1 MNPQRDYEDGD
12 TVTTRAFIHLFRK
25 LDDVFQ
31 FAIDSQVADDE
42 EVRAHLTIQNFEFDG
57 RTTIGVTAI
66 NEKERFETVRS
77 KMEEMGLEILEE
89 EEVENEHES
98 IGSYTAYVLTAA
110 ADEAASAEWNVPHLL
125 VYGSLSPEIEE
136 SCYAAFGHQ
145 YEYENI
151 RNHYVVVGEGL
162 TEQSKIKLATAIQ
175 ESNDFFDDYQRDAV
189 SSVNTAMFV

>member
-1 MNPQRDYEDGD
+1 MNPQRDYGEGE
-12 TVTTRAFIHLFRK
+12 TVTTRAFIHLFRE

-42 EVRAHLTIQNFEFDG
+42 EVRAHLTMQNFDFDG

-89 EEVENEHES
+89 EVVENEHKS
-98 IGSYTAYVLTAA
+98 IGSYTAYVLTAS
-110 ADEAASAEWNVPHLL
+110 ADESVSAEWNVPHML

-145 YEYENI
+145 YEYDNI
-151 RNHYVVVGEGL
+151 RNHYVVVGDGL
-162 TEQSKIKLATAIQ
+162 TEQSTVELATAIQ
-175 ESNDFFDDYQRDAV
+175 QSNEFFDDYQRDAV
-189 SSVNTAMFV
+189 SSVNTATVV